1 MGVLDDILNRRRGVM
16 TRQEAVKPTPAQ
28 AIGQLSQT
36 MPPQSAGTVNQV
48 EIPRRTHQ
56 SAAGGAMPVG
66 RSTAPVATNGYT
78 YDQAAEGMKRFHGN
92 VDLYHRPVVSSEAM
106 NNAGYNIP
114 AGNTATVYSMQR
126 GIRDKSGRVR
136 EVLYTPITAT
146 GEVMSQKDIDAY
158 IDGLDGSDDILAA
171 DKAGKGMIIHLDA
184 NPNGNDGQDLHLM
197 QEAYGRGPQASAE
210 GKSDQVTQPGQV
222 ITPQQAKDAVDKVA
236 HDIQQR
242 ADTRK
247 QEELARNRHQNSADP
262 MNRLFNPATKQQSTG
277 QDSSNGNTEQQ
288 KVSDLAG
295 VISAIDVPSAKQ
307 KLDEATETPEQK
319 EARERREKR
328 QALMAKIGDGLSAFH
343 EAYSHMMGNKPMT
356 SGSTQAKHEARI
368 KALGLERDKKYK
380 DALSN
385 YLKVLEMQQKADYQN
400 AMAATRK
407 AQQESM
413 DRDRSERR
421 KMQQETNDARVALY
435 KARMGKYLDESSFT
449 LAYNT
454 AIASGMS
461 EADAIKAGLAAS
473 AANQE
478 ELARQQK
485 AESDAKVKAG
495 EAQAN
500 QRNAAANASNARAA
514 KTKASGSGRSSGSYT
529 TTTHEKVIKNGRV
542 VSEKEKTT
550 TKSPGGGS
558 RSSRSGNSNG
568 KGKNRYSKVKTR

>member
-1 MGVLDDILNRRRGVM
+1 M
-16 TRQEAVKPTPAQ
+16 TRQEAVKPTPGQ
-28 AIGQLSQT
+28 AMSQLSAR
-36 MPPQSAGTVNQV
+36 PAAGPVTTPGSQV
-48 EIPRRTHQ
+48 VIPRRTHQ

-197 QEAYGRGPQASAE
+197 QEAYGRGPQ
-210 GKSDQVTQPGQV
+210 QTQQTQPGQV
-222 ITPQQAKDAVDKVA
+222 ITQQQAKDAVNRVA
-236 HDIQQR
+236 QGIQQR
-242 ADTRK
+242 ADARK

-262 MNRLFNPATKQQSTG
+262 MNRMFNPVNPQQQQPTAQVATQVAAAQQP
-277 QDSSNGNTEQQ
+277 QVADMNEMLAYLARDS
-288 KVSDLAG
+288 
-295 VISAIDVPSAKQ
+295 KQ
-307 KLDEATETPEQK
+307 KLDDVTETPEQK
-319 EARERREKR
+319 AAREKREKR
-328 QALMAKIGDGLSAFH
+328 QALMAKIGDGLGAFH
-343 EAYSHMMGNKPMT
+343 EAYSHMMGTKPMT
-356 SGSTQAKHEARI
+356 SGSLSAAQEARA
-368 KALGLERDKKYK
+368 KALGLKRDKEYK
-380 DALSN
+380 DALDN
-385 YLKVLEMQQKADYQN
+385 YLKVLETQRKEDYYKSIAD
-400 AMAATRK
+400 TRR
-407 AQQESM
+407 AQQESL
-413 DRDRSERR
+413 DRDREEKR
-421 KMQQETNDARVALY
+421 KMQKETNDARVALY
-435 KARMGKYLDESSFT
+435 KARMGKYLDESSYT
-449 LAYNT
+449 LAYNN
-454 AIASGMS
+454 AIASGLS
-461 EADAIKAGLAAS
+461 EAEAIKAGLAAS

-514 KTKASGSGRSSGSYT
+514 KTKASGSGRGKSSGSYT
-529 TTTHEKVIKNGRV
+529 TTTTTYDKNGKV
-542 VSEKEKTT
+542 KGTKVT
-550 TKSPGGGS
+550 TKTPGRGS
-558 RSSRSGNSNG
+558 SGSSKKPTS
-568 KGKNRYSKVKTR
+568 KGKKKTNVKWK